1 MKPQNANITIRAL
14 CAPDVEAYR
23 ELRLTAL
30 AMSPEAFGSS
40 YEEEARLSMDSFRAH
55 VVSDGPNVIFG
66 AFTGSQLVGMAGF
79 VANERLKKRHKGT
92 LWGVFVMPEWRR
104 RGLGDRLVGRVV
116 EHATGHVL
124 ILQASVVT
132 TNQIARQTYV
142 RLGFVPYGTERQA
155 LLIDGTFFDEELLAL
170 DLRKDRPAVV

>member
-1 MKPQNANITIRAL
+1 MDPQLTNITIRAL
-14 CAPDVEAYR
+14 GTPDVEAYR

-30 AMSPEAFGSS
+30 ATSPEAFGSS
-40 YEEEARLSMDSFRAH
+40 YEEEVRLSMDSFRAH
-55 VVSDGPNVIFG
+55 VASGPSVIFG
-66 AFTGSQLVGMAGF
+66 AFADNQLVGMAGF
-79 VANERLKKRHKGT
+79 AASERLKKRHKGT

-116 EHATGHVL
+116 EHATGRVL

-142 RLGFVPYGTERQA
+142 RLGFVPYGTEPQA

-170 DLRKDRPAVV
+170 DLRKDRPAVA